1 MEKQIVEK
9 MGPIEKTQKG
19 WPINPLG
26 VVAFAVVIVFAAFLI
41 TKPLLERKTVTT
53 SVNTTD
59 EIISPLSGQIIKG
72 NQLPLEL
79 KVDDPSKIAKVQFW
93 GKTYVDNNWSVI
105 GEVESAPFKF
115 NWQIPQEFQ
124 NKAVAITVHVYLK
137 DGNVVNDPGGWREGI
152 IILSQ

>member
-1 MEKQIVEK
+1 MEKQVVEK

-26 VVAFAVVIVFAAFLI
+26 VVVFAVVIIVAVFLI
-41 TKPLLERKTVTT
+41 AKPLLERKTTT
-53 SVNTTD
+53 ASVNTAD
-59 EIISPLSGQIIKG
+59 EIISPLSGQIIKD
-72 NQLPLEL
+72 NRLQVEL
-79 KVDDPSKIAKVQFW
+79 KADDPSKIAKVQFW
-93 GKTYVDNNWSVI
+93 GKTYVDNSWSVI

-124 NKAVAITVHVYLK
+124 NKAVAITAHVYLK

-152 IILSQ
+152 IILNQ